1 MSSSQKR
8 RRPHKDE
15 YDDFYHQYIRLV
27 PDGDIID
34 ILATQLASSLELFSH
49 IAEEKL
55 NYQYAPGKW
64 TTREVIGHII
74 DVERLFTF
82 RALQFAR
89 GDSSTLPGMDQDR
102 WMAGAN
108 FGQRSMHSLMVE
120 LRHLRAANTILFH
133 SFGEEILDRT
143 GTASDCQ
150 FTVRSILYIIA
161 GHQFH
166 HIEIVKTRYM

>member
-1 MSSSQKR
+1 MRNSKET
-8 RRPHKDE
+8 RRPDRSE
-15 YDDFYHQYIRLV
+15 YADFYHQYISLV

-34 ILATQLASSLELFSH
+34 ILATQLASTLELFSN
-49 IAEEKL
+49 IPEEKL

-89 GDSSTLPGMDQDR
+89 GDSSPLPGMDQTL
-102 WMAGAN
+102 WMAGAD
-108 FGQRSMHSLMVE
+108 FGQRSMHSLMIE
-120 LRHLRAANTILFH
+120 LRHLRAANTILFD

-166 HIEIVKTRYM
+166 HIEILKTRYL